1 MRTNVVL
8 DDDLVAEAIALTGVT
23 TKKAL
28 IHLALRELVR
38 VRRKKDLSELK
49 VVPALDVQRFDH
61 SRART
66 SIRRA

>member
-38 VRRKKDLSELK
+38 VHRKKDLSELAGQI
-49 VVPALDVQRFDH
+49 ALRADFDH
-61 SRART
+61 KALRVNDRDPG
-66 SIRRA
+66 